1 MFRPHTPEDISE
13 EDFKKYVSPRFD
25 LVEEY
30 IKNFVIPDYIAFF
43 IASGY
48 RYCAE
53 EDSLE
58 HFINSALCF
67 FNVDYDQMKALADKD
82 KIFEIL
88 KIKFGYIVVNEE
100 PLQLIEDT
108 PEN

>member
-1 MFRPHTPEDISE
+1 MFRPHTPEDISDE
-13 EDFKKYVSPRFD
+13 EFKKYVSPHFD

-30 IKNFVIPDYIAFF
+30 IKKFIIPDYCAFF

-67 FNVDYDQMKALADKD
+67 FNVDAKRMKRLTLKN
-82 KIFEIL
+82 KILEVL
-88 KIKFGYIVVNEE
+88 KIKFGLIVVDEN
-100 PLQLIEDT
+100 PLRLIEDS